1 MKAVR
6 FHQYGD
12 PDVLRYEDVEQ
23 PVPGAGQV
31 RVRVAATSF
40 NLVDANIRAGFMQ
53 GPIPVTLPH
62 SPGIDVAGTVD
73 ALGEGVTAVPVG
85 DQVIGFLPMAGP
97 GAAAEYVLAP
107 VEALTPAPKSVALSD
122 AAALPLVGLTAWQAL
137 FEHVKLTAGQRV
149 LVNGAGG
156 AVGGYAVQLAKQAG
170 AVVIATAG
178 PRSSRCVTAA
188 GADKVIDHT
197 TADIAAAV
205 SQPVDVVLNLAP
217 VEPAQLDALL
227 GLIRPGGDAQWR
239 AIWPVVTGRGRD
251 PRAGDAAGDRI
262 PQVHDLVA
270 GNNFSAVCRSVGI
283 PFDAWVEA
291 RPAKRN
297 PDRPRLCDQHV
308 LSIRRPAVDCRP
320 HSRPP
325 DVPRRNHADPRPYE
339 YECRWLRDHAERV
352 ARPDRRPRVRL
363 RRKPR
368 YPGVPR

>member
-40 NLVDANIRAGFMQ
+40 NPVDANIRAGFMQ

-62 SPGIDVAGTVD
+62 TPGIDVAGTVD
-73 ALGEGVTAVPVG
+73 ALGEGVTGIQVG

-137 FEHVKLTAGQRV
+137 FEHAELTAGQRV

-156 AVGGYAVQLAKQAG
+156 AVGGFAVQLAKQAG
-170 AVVIATAG
+170 AHVIATAG
-178 PRSSRCVTAA
+178 PRSSRRVTAA
-188 GADKVIDHT
+188 GADEVIDHT
-197 TADIAAAV
+197 TADVVAAV

-227 GLIRPGGDAQWR
+227 GLIRPGGVLVNTTVWMPAPSDEERGVRGIDLFVRSDAEQLSHLVELIDGGELR
-239 AIWPVVTGRGRD
+239 VEVARRVPLAEL
-251 PRAGDAAGDRI
+251 PALHADAAAGVLPSGKVVVI
-262 PQVHDLVA
+262 PGA
-270 GNNFSAVCRSVGI
+270 
-283 PFDAWVEA
+283 
-291 RPAKRN
+291 
-297 PDRPRLCDQHV
+297 
-308 LSIRRPAVDCRP
+308 
-320 HSRPP
+320 
-325 DVPRRNHADPRPYE
+325 
-339 YECRWLRDHAERV
+339 
-352 ARPDRRPRVRL
+352 
-363 RRKPR
+363 
-368 YPGVPR
+368 